1 MKLRTPFLIGGAIAA
16 CAGLSLAGAPAP
28 ATAPVSDTLAPVV
41 AAPPTMS
48 ARDRRERFN
57 DRVQAMLEAGEGSRL
72 TDAPP
77 ARRRAQ
83 SSSQPR
89 SSSSAGARPTPVA
102 VATPTVAS
110 IPMPTSAPASG
121 GLRTIALPDSPSR
134 TIAAALTR
142 PTNAVDCLTQ
152 AIYYEARSESE
163 EGQAAVAEVILNR
176 ARSGRYPAEVCDV
189 VYQRNARTCQFSYTC
204 DGSIGR
210 TRVNARSWATAE
222 RIARQVYGGQA
233 QALLPAR
240 SVNYHANYVAPS
252 WGRRLERVRQIGAHI
267 FYGAALNGGTPGASD
282 DAPVA
287 ARPSGQLTFVRLD
300 ALDRAY
306 DLFRTA
312 VEPVP
317 AAQPT
322 ATAAE

>member
-1 MKLRTPFLIGGAIAA
+1 MKLRVPFLIGGAIAA

-28 ATAPVSDTLAPVV
+28 ATAPAPDTVAPVV
-41 AAPPTMS
+41 AGPPAMS
-48 ARDRRERFN
+48 ALERRERFN
-57 DRVQAMLEAGEGSRL
+57 ERVQAMLAAGEGSRL

-77 ARRRAQ
+77 RRAQ
-83 SSSQPR
+83 AR
-89 SSSSAGARPTPVA
+89 SSAPQRARPTPV
-102 VATPTVAS
+102 VAPTPVLATV
-110 IPMPTSAPASG
+110 PTSRSAPAPAPD
-121 GLRTIALPDSPSR
+121 GLRTIALPDPPSR
-134 TIAAALTR
+134 TIAAALSR

-176 ARSGRYPAEVCDV
+176 ARSGRYPRDVCDV

-222 RIARQVYGGQA
+222 RIAREVHAGRA
-233 QALLPAR
+233 QTLLPAR
-240 SVNYHANYVAPS
+240 SVNYHANYVAPG

-267 FYGAALNGGTPGASD
+267 FYGSALSGGTPGASG
-282 DAPVA
+282 DAPRDPV
-287 ARPSGQLTFVRLD
+287 RSDRLTFVRLD

-306 DLFRTA
+306 DMLRNPDQPEA
-312 VEPVP
+312 AAL
-317 AAQPT
+317 AAQT
-322 ATAAE
+322 ATQ

>member
-1 MKLRTPFLIGGAIAA
+1 VKLRTPFLIGGAIAA

-28 ATAPVSDTLAPVV
+28 ATAPAPDALAPVV
-41 AAPPTMS
+41 AAPVMS
-48 ARDRRERFN
+48 ARERRDRFN

-83 SSSQPR
+83 PSIPSRPPVSS
-89 SSSSAGARPTPVA
+89 GARPTPIAAAPPA
-102 VATPTVAS
+102 VATPLS
-110 IPMPTSAPASG
+110 PRRAPASD

-176 ARSGRYPAEVCDV
+176 ARSGRYPRDVCDV

-210 TRVNARSWATAE
+210 TRINARSWATAE
-222 RIARQVYGGQA
+222 RIARQVHAGQA

-282 DAPVA
+282 DAAVA
-287 ARPSGQLTFVRLD
+287 PRPSGQLTFVRLD

-306 DLFRTA
+306 DLFRSSA
-312 VEPVP
+312 EPTP

-322 ATAAE
+322 VAVAE

>member
-28 ATAPVSDTLAPVV
+28 ATAPALDTVAPVV
-41 AAPPTMS
+41 AAPPAMS
-48 ARDRRERFN
+48 ARERRERFHE
-57 DRVQAMLEAGEGSRL
+57 RVQAMLAAGEGSRL

-77 ARRRAQ
+77 LRRHAQ
-83 SSSQPR
+83 TR
-89 SSSSAGARPTPVA
+89 SSAQQRARPSPV
-102 VATPTVAS
+102 VAPAPTAATVPA
-110 IPMPTSAPASG
+110 PTSAPISDG
-121 GLRTIALPDSPSR
+121 SVLPDPPSR

-176 ARSGRYPAEVCDV
+176 ARSGRYPSDVCDV

-210 TRVNARSWATAE
+210 TRVNARAWATAE
-222 RIARQVYGGQA
+222 RIAREVHAGRA
-233 QALLPAR
+233 RTLLPAR
-240 SVNYHANYVAPS
+240 SVNYHANYVAPG

-267 FYGAALNGGTPGASD
+267 FYGSALGGATPGASG
-282 DAPVA
+282 DAPRGPV
-287 ARPSGQLTFVRLD
+287 RSDRLTFVRLD

-306 DLFRTA
+306 DMLRNA
-312 VEPVP
+312 DQPEPP
-317 AAQPT
+317 PPSAQT
-322 ATAAE
+322 TQ

>member
-1 MKLRTPFLIGGAIAA
+1 MKLRAPFLIGGAIAA

-28 ATAPVSDTLAPVV
+28 ATAPAPDTVAPVV
-41 AAPPTMS
+41 AGPPAMS
-48 ARDRRERFN
+48 ALERRERFN
-57 DRVQAMLEAGEGSRL
+57 ERVQAMLAAGEGSRL

-77 ARRRAQ
+77 RRAQ
-83 SSSQPR
+83 AR
-89 SSSSAGARPTPVA
+89 SSAPQRARPTLVVAPTPVL
-102 VATPTVAS
+102 ATVPTS
-110 IPMPTSAPASG
+110 RSAPAPD
-121 GLRTIALPDSPSR
+121 GLRTIALPDPPSR
-134 TIAAALTR
+134 TIAAALSR

-176 ARSGRYPAEVCDV
+176 ARSGRYPRDVCDV

-222 RIARQVYGGQA
+222 RIAREVHAGRA
-233 QALLPAR
+233 QTLLPAR
-240 SVNYHANYVAPS
+240 SVNYHANYVAPG

-267 FYGAALNGGTPGASD
+267 FYGAALSGGTPGASG
-282 DAPVA
+282 DAPRGPV
-287 ARPSGQLTFVRLD
+287 RSDRLTFVRLD

-306 DLFRTA
+306 DMLRNPDQPQPA
-312 VEPVP
+312 AP
-317 AAQPT
+317 AAQT
-322 ATAAE
+322 ATQ

>member
-1 MKLRTPFLIGGAIAA
+1 MKLRTPFLVGGAIAA

-28 ATAPVSDTLAPVV
+28 ATEPAPDALAPIV
-41 AAPPTMS
+41 AAPPAMS
-48 ARDRRERFN
+48 ARERRERFN
-57 DRVQAMLEAGEGSRL
+57 DRVQAMLEAGGGSRL
-72 TDAPP
+72 TDSPP
-77 ARRRAQ
+77 SGRRAQ
-83 SSSQPR
+83 PSTQPR
-89 SSSSAGARPTPVA
+89 SPASQWGRPTPISA
-102 VATPTVAS
+102 AAPS
-110 IPMPTSAPASG
+110 IAAASAPSPAPAPD
-121 GLRTIALPDSPSR
+121 GLRTIALPDPPSR
-134 TIAAALTR
+134 TVAAALTR

-176 ARSGRYPAEVCDV
+176 ARSGRYPREICDV

-210 TRVNARSWATAE
+210 TRFNARAWATAE
-222 RIARQVYGGQA
+222 RIARQVHAGKA

-282 DAPVA
+282 AVPVA
-287 ARPSGQLTFVRLD
+287 SRPSGQLTFVRLD

-306 DLFRTA
+306 DLFRSSAELT
-312 VEPVP
+312 PVAPPP
-317 AAQPT
+317 AT
-322 ATAAE
+322 VAE

>member
-1 MKLRTPFLIGGAIAA
+1 MKLRAPFLIGGAIAA

-28 ATAPVSDTLAPVV
+28 ATPPAPDTVAPVV
-41 AAPPTMS
+41 AGPPAMS
-48 ARDRRERFN
+48 ALERRERFN
-57 DRVQAMLEAGEGSRL
+57 ERVQAMLAAGEGSRL

-77 ARRRAQ
+77 RRAQ
-83 SSSQPR
+83 AR
-89 SSSSAGARPTPVA
+89 SSAPQRARPTLGVAPTPVL
-102 VATPTVAS
+102 ATVPTS
-110 IPMPTSAPASG
+110 RSAPAPAPD
-121 GLRTIALPDSPSR
+121 GLRTIALPDPPSR
-134 TIAAALTR
+134 TIAAALSR

-176 ARSGRYPAEVCDV
+176 ARSGRYPRDVCDV

-222 RIARQVYGGQA
+222 RIAREVHAGRA
-233 QALLPAR
+233 QTLLPAR
-240 SVNYHANYVAPS
+240 SVNYHANYVAPG

-267 FYGAALNGGTPGASD
+267 FYGSALNGGTPGASG
-282 DAPVA
+282 DAPRGPV
-287 ARPSGQLTFVRLD
+287 RSDRLTFVRLD

-306 DLFRTA
+306 DMLRNP
-312 VEPVP
+312 VQPEPAAP
-317 AAQPT
+317 AAQT
-322 ATAAE
+322 ASQ

>member
-1 MKLRTPFLIGGAIAA
+1 VKLRAPFLIGGAIAA

-28 ATAPVSDTLAPVV
+28 ATAPAPDTVAPVV
-41 AAPPTMS
+41 AGPPAMS
-48 ARDRRERFN
+48 ALERRERFN
-57 DRVQAMLEAGEGSRL
+57 ERVQAMLAAGEGSRL

-77 ARRRAQ
+77 RRAQ
-83 SSSQPR
+83 ARSPAQQRARPPLVVAPSPVLATVPTSSSVP
-89 SSSSAGARPTPVA
+89 
-102 VATPTVAS
+102 
-110 IPMPTSAPASG
+110 APD
-121 GLRTIALPDSPSR
+121 GLRTIALPDPASR
-134 TIAAALTR
+134 TIAAALSR

-176 ARSGRYPAEVCDV
+176 ARSGRYPRDVCDV

-222 RIARQVYGGQA
+222 RIAREVHAGRA
-233 QALLPAR
+233 QTLLPAR
-240 SVNYHANYVAPS
+240 SVNYHANYVAPG

-267 FYGAALNGGTPGASD
+267 FYGAALSGGTPGASG
-282 DAPVA
+282 DAPRGPV
-287 ARPSGQLTFVRLD
+287 RSDRLTFVRLD

-306 DLFRTA
+306 DMLRNPDQP
-312 VEPVP
+312 EPAAP
-317 AAQPT
+317 AAQT
-322 ATAAE
+322 ATQ

>member
-1 MKLRTPFLIGGAIAA
+1 MKLKAPFLIGGAIAA

-28 ATAPVSDTLAPVV
+28 ATAPAPDTVALVV
-41 AAPPTMS
+41 AGPPAMS
-48 ARDRRERFN
+48 ALERRERFN
-57 DRVQAMLEAGEGSRL
+57 ERVQAMLAAGQGSRL

-77 ARRRAQ
+77 RRVQA
-83 SSSQPR
+83 R
-89 SSSSAGARPTPVA
+89 SSAPQRARPTLA
-102 VATPTVAS
+102 VAPTPVLATV
-110 IPMPTSAPASG
+110 PMSRSAPAPE
-121 GLRTIALPDSPSR
+121 GLRTIALPDLPSR
-134 TIAAALTR
+134 TIAAALSR

-176 ARSGRYPAEVCDV
+176 ARSGRYPRDVCDV

-222 RIARQVYGGQA
+222 RIAREVHAGRA

-240 SVNYHANYVAPS
+240 SVNYHANYVAPG

-267 FYGAALNGGTPGASD
+267 FYGAALSGGTPGASA
-282 DAPVA
+282 DAPRGPV
-287 ARPSGQLTFVRLD
+287 RSDRLTFVRLD

-306 DLFRTA
+306 DMLRNPDQPESA
-312 VEPVP
+312 AP
-317 AAQPT
+317 AAQT
-322 ATAAE
+322 VTQ